1 MFATDKSDVATD
13 AAELV
18 HCMDEQAAIFEQW
31 FQAEEEK
38 QRALLARDRAAL
50 EAVVAAQERLIVG
63 LHALQDAF
71 AARLERLAA
80 AFGLH
85 RSDAA
90 SFANKASD
98 ANDVEAH
105 IARLWEQVT
114 LHLPEHAAKQLL
126 AARERLIEWADKVRE
141 RSRQNQHLLQIAAAH
156 NAVVLEAI
164 AGPAQE
170 TVTYGS
176 PVQTERTTPGR
187 STSPARRLV
196 DWQA

>member
-1 MFATDKSDVATD
+1 MFGTEKPDVATD

-18 HCMDEQAAIFEQW
+18 HCMDEQAAIFQQW

-38 QRALLARDRAAL
+38 QRALLERDRVAL
-50 EAVVAAQERLIVG
+50 EAVVATQERLITG
-63 LHALQDAF
+63 LHALQDVF

-80 AFGLH
+80 AFGFH
-85 RSDAA
+85 PSDKPRLGDQAGGA
-90 SFANKASD
+90 YD
-98 ANDVEAH
+98 AEAH
-105 IARLWEQVT
+105 IARMWERVT
-114 LHLPEHAAKQLL
+114 LHLPEQTAKQLL

-156 NAVVLEAI
+156 NAVILEAI

-176 PVQTERTTPGR
+176 PVQTERATPGR
-187 STSPARRLV
+187 GSAPTRRLV
-196 DWQA
+196 DRQA